1 MEELRSILLGLCWL
15 QQNLWNNRVLRD
27 LFLIVEQNFKQ
38 NPSIE
43 NWSQV
48 FQSENYTSPNN
59 GCVQHCSCTKNCF
72 SFIKSPQITSDQE
85 TKSRCLFFKTASG
98 GTWINFPKKRQF
110 WNVIGSINQE
120 TLTAIRHQYKA
131 AVQKKKFPFIN
142 FEIYMMR

>member
-48 FQSENYTSPNN
+48 LHFSKHWMCATLFL
-59 GCVQHCSCTKNCF
+59 HIWNCF
-72 SFIKSPQITSDQE
+72 SFINSPQITSDQE

-131 AVQKKKFPFIN
+131 AVQKKKIPFIN

>member
-15 QQNLWNNRVLRD
+15 QQNLWNNRVLIMGFVLARVKFQTKSINWKKFSVHFSKHWMCAT
-27 LFLIVEQNFKQ
+27 LFLHI
-38 NPSIE
+38 
-43 NWSQV
+43 W
-48 FQSENYTSPNN
+48 
-59 GCVQHCSCTKNCF
+59 NCF
-72 SFIKSPQITSDQE
+72 SFINSPQITSDQE